1 MTNKFNI
8 KQNAIADT
16 ATELETARQA
26 MPVDATSTAKE
37 ALPLAP
43 GDFAVQALTLGLGH
57 TAESIPAPIV
67 AIEKAVAN
75 LADQQKK
82 LRETLKSNMASLNA
96 MIEQKS
102 AELNKLIMSV
112 SIDDATKLLMNQL
125 RDDIEHHQASRIIRS
140 NILAARKVTNFG
152 AVETMGGFDGSGNLT
167 FSKSI
172 TSPIH
177 LVEYDSGVF
186 TLLALCPD
194 LFYPAIEANIRHILK
209 DAGVPENSPG
219 TDELLNQ
226 ARALSA
232 EIQALEAQRR
242 EFRDQFAMT
251 APEDMPN
258 GYQEFLRRTN
268 GGTFSPRTEPSVT
281 RADGRQMEFGH
292 SRLESLQLAEDQVD
306 KINREA
312 EKENAY

>member
-1 MTNKFNI
+1 MTNKLNI
-8 KQNAIADT
+8 KQNA
-16 ATELETARQA
+16 
-26 MPVDATSTAKE
+26 
-37 ALPLAP
+37 
-43 GDFAVQALTLGLGH
+43 LTPGLGH
-57 TAESIPAPIV
+57 TAESITAPIA

-96 MIEQKS
+96 VIEQKS

-125 RDDIEHHQASRIIRS
+125 RDDIERHQDSGLIRS
-140 NILAARKVTNFG
+140 KILEARKVTSFG
-152 AVETMGGFDGSGNLT
+152 AVEKVAGFDGTGNLT
-167 FSKSI
+167 FSQSI
-172 TSPIH
+172 ASPIR
-177 LVEYDSGVF
+177 LVEYDAGVF
-186 TLLALCPD
+186 TLLALCPE

-232 EIQALEAQRR
+232 EIQTLEAQRR

-251 APEDMPN
+251 ALEDMPK
-258 GYQEFLRRTN
+258 GYQEFLTRTN

-292 SRLESLQLAEDQVD
+292 SRLESLKLSQDQV
-306 KINREA
+306 
-312 EKENAY
+312 EKENTY